1 MSILQIENL
10 IARYDQIEALHGISF
25 EADQG
30 EIVALIGANGAGKST
45 TLMSI
50 SGLLKQTCG
59 KIYFEGREIQSAG
72 APKIAQTGIVQVPEG
87 RRVFCS
93 MTVEENLMMG
103 YYTHR
108 KEKQERQSLERVF
121 DLFPRL
127 KERIHQ
133 VADTLSG
140 GEQQMLAIGRAIM
153 AEPKILLM
161 DEPSLGLAPVVVEQV
176 FETILRIR
184 EQGVTIVL
192 VEQNARMALSLADK
206 AYVLEVG
213 NIVLQGTG
221 RELLNHES
229 VKAAYLGGL

>member
-1 MSILQIENL
+1 
-10 IARYDQIEALHGISF
+10 
-25 EADQG
+25 
-30 EIVALIGANGAGKST
+30 
-45 TLMSI
+45 
-50 SGLLKQTCG
+50 
-59 KIYFEGREIQSAG
+59 
-72 APKIAQTGIVQVPEG
+72 
-87 RRVFCS
+87 
-93 MTVEENLMMG
+93 
-103 YYTHR
+103 
-108 KEKQERQSLERVF
+108 
-121 DLFPRL
+121 
-127 KERIHQ
+127 
-133 VADTLSG
+133 
-140 GEQQMLAIGRAIM
+140 MLAIGRAMM

>member
-1 MSILQIENL
+1 
-10 IARYDQIEALHGISF
+10 
-25 EADQG
+25 
-30 EIVALIGANGAGKST
+30 
-45 TLMSI
+45 
-50 SGLLKQTCG
+50 
-59 KIYFEGREIQSAG
+59 
-72 APKIAQTGIVQVPEG
+72 
-87 RRVFCS
+87 
-93 MTVEENLMMG
+93 MMG

-121 DLFPRL
+121 GLFPRL

-140 GEQQMLAIGRAIM
+140 GEQQMLAIGRAMM

>member
-45 TLMSI
+45 TLMSV
-50 SGLLKQTCG
+50 SGLMKQTCG

-72 APKIAQTGIVQVPEG
+72 APKIAQMGIVQVPEG
-87 RRVFCS
+87 RRCFCS

-108 KEKQERQSLERVF
+108 KEKKERQSLERVF
-121 DLFPRL
+121 GLFPRL

-140 GEQQMLAIGRAIM
+140 GEQQMLAIGRAMM

>member
-72 APKIAQTGIVQVPEG
+72 APKIAQMGIVQVPEG

>member
-45 TLMSI
+45 TLMSV
-50 SGLLKQTCG
+50 SGLMKQTCG

-72 APKIAQTGIVQVPEG
+72 APKIAQMGIVQVPEG

-93 MTVEENLMMG
+93 MTVEENQMMG

-121 DLFPRL
+121 GLFPRL

-140 GEQQMLAIGRAIM
+140 GEQQMLAIGRAMM

>member
-1 MSILQIENL
+1 M
-10 IARYDQIEALHGISF
+10 
-25 EADQG
+25 
-30 EIVALIGANGAGKST
+30 IGANGAGKST

-50 SGLLKQTCG
+50 SGLMKQTCG

-72 APKIAQTGIVQVPEG
+72 APKIAQMGIVQVPEG
-87 RRVFCS
+87 RRCFCS
-93 MTVEENLMMG
+93 MSVEENLMMG

-121 DLFPRL
+121 GLFPRL

-140 GEQQMLAIGRAIM
+140 GEQQMLAIGRAMM

>member
-72 APKIAQTGIVQVPEG
+72 APKIAQMGIVQVPEG

-161 DEPSLGLAPVVVEQV
+161 DEPSLGLALVVVEQV

>member
-25 EADQG
+25 EADQA

-72 APKIAQTGIVQVPEG
+72 APKIAQMGIVQVPEG

>member
-50 SGLLKQTCG
+50 SGLMKQTCG

-72 APKIAQTGIVQVPEG
+72 APKIAQMGIVQVPEG
-87 RRVFCS
+87 RRCFCS
-93 MTVEENLMMG
+93 MSVEENLMMG

-121 DLFPRL
+121 GLFPRL

-140 GEQQMLAIGRAIM
+140 GEQQMLAIGRAMM